1 MSMVMAD
8 DEDSDFEANDA
19 EQEVI
24 RNRRKFALRISP
36 CRIEKDSGLSA
47 ALVMK

>member
-1 MSMVMAD
+1 MVMAD
-8 DEDSDFEANDA
+8 DQDSDFVANDA

-24 RNRRKFALRISP
+24 GNRPKFALLISRS
-36 CRIEKDSGLSA
+36 RIEKDSGLSA